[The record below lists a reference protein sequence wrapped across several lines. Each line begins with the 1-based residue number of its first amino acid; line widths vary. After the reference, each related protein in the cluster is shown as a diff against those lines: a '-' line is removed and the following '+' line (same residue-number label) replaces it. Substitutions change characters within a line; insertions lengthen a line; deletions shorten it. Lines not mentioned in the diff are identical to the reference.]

1 MVFFLYTFQ
10 QMHDTEVYSQPSRTS
25 TMEDW
30 VLITPEYET
39 LTKYSLLKC

>member
-1 MVFFLYTFQ
+1 
-10 QMHDTEVYSQPSRTS
+10 MHDTEVYSQPSR